1 MSETGI
7 SCGSQIV
14 LCDLPIRFDTYSG
27 CSHDCKYC
35 FARKKTELGEIRAG
49 SSIKA
54 LKAFISGSRTR
65 ETAWCDWDIPLH
77 WGGMSDPF
85 QPAEKTHGASM
96 EALKVFADSG
106 YPFVVS
112 TKGRLVAADPYVD
125 VLRRCNAVVQVSAA
139 CPRYDRIERGAP
151 PFLERMRMVQSVAPH
166 VRRVIIRIQ
175 PYMIEAHTEIV
186 KSLEAMKQSGAY
198 GVIVEGIK
206 LAKGHPGFVR
216 VGGDYCYPLD
226 QLKPRVE
233 EIREKAHALGLAFF
247 CGENRLRTMGDD
259 MCCCGISGLKDFKGT
274 RYNLAHLY
282 NGDMSAPTPAMLKT
296 GSTECFKAAFQSTC
310 GSRMC
315 NSNSFAQIMQSKTL
329 FDAYKGVILGIGEV
343 PAHTIDETL
352 TFTRWLKSTGITAA
366 EVNKYTGTQMSS
378 HYLCTKKD
386 GQCEVPTP
394 EQFEKL
400 RKCPK
405 IVSVPSD
412 IAAIVGE
419 PSCDQ
424 KKVDRIYAA
433 IKNKMLQY
441 AGSECKGQGER

>member
-1 MSETGI
+1 MSDTGI

-35 FARKKTELGEIRAG
+35 FARKKTDLNEICAG
-49 SSIKA
+49 GSIKA

-85 QPAEKTHGASM
+85 QPAEKQNGASM
-96 EALKVFADSG
+96 QALKVFADSG

-139 CPRYDRIERGAP
+139 CSRYDRIERGAP
-151 PFLERMRMVQSVAPH
+151 PFLERMRMVQAVAPH
-166 VRRVIIRIQ
+166 VRRVIVRIQ

-186 KSLEAMKQSGAY
+186 KSLEIMKQSGAY

-206 LAKGHPGFVR
+206 LAKGHPGFVC
-216 VGGDYCYPLD
+216 VGGDYCYPLG
-226 QLKPRVE
+226 QLKPRFE
-233 EIREKAHALGLAFF
+233 EIRERAHAMGLAFF

-259 MCCCGISGLKDFKGT
+259 MCCCGIAGLKGFKGT

-282 NGDMSAPTPAMLKT
+282 NGDMQAPTPAMLKF
-296 GSTECFKAAFQSTC
+296 GNADCFKAMFQTTA
-310 GSRMC
+310 GSCMC
-315 NSNSFAQIMQSKTL
+315 SSNSFAQIMRSKKL
-329 FDAYKGVILGIGEV
+329 FDAYKGVILGADEAPV
-343 PAHTIDETL
+343 HTADETL
-352 TFTRWLKSTGITAA
+352 TFTRWLKSTGITPA
-366 EVNKYTGTQMSS
+366 EVNRFTGTQMAS
-378 HYLCTKKD
+378 HYLCTKKG
-386 GQCEVPTP
+386 GQCSVPTP

-405 IVSVPSD
+405 IVSIPSE
-412 IAAIVGE
+412 IAAIIGA
-419 PSCDQ
+419 PSSTSQ
-424 KKVDRIYAA
+424 QHEQLWAA
-433 IKNKMLQY
+433 IKRKMLQY
-441 AGSECKGQGER
+441 AGSKSDDTD